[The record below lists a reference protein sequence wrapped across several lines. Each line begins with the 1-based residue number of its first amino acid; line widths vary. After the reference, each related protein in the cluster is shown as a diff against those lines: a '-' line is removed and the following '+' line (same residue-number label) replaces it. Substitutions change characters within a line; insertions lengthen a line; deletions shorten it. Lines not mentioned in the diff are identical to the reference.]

1 MIPPARK
8 FVILCLLAFGV
19 AAMSPPEATAQR
31 WLQTSQ
37 LIKNVRSDGPARA
50 LLDTLVQVIERRDGV
65 EVRRTSDAPETLTL
79 SELRDELINGPG
91 LGLTSANKVFINYR
105 FEIRNRGFEESIQS
119 FQFLFRPPSG
129 NEEDIQMLYV
139 DASDPWVKGVL
150 QNKGTSLTT
159 NEAALQTF
167 KDQLSFARTVRDAQI
182 TEIAGDPV
190 REGFEA
196 KKRNLVQKIQRLT
209 YGSM

>member
-1 MIPPARK
+1 MLPTARK
-8 FVILCLLAFGV
+8 FLVLCLLAFGM
-19 AAMSPPEATAQR
+19 AAISPPDASAQR

-50 LLDTLVQVIERRDGV
+50 LLDTLVQVAERQEI
-65 EVRRTSDAPETLTL
+65 EVRRTSDAAEPLTL

-105 FEIRNRGFEESIQS
+105 FEIRNRGFEESIES
-119 FQFLFRPPSG
+119 FQFLFRPPGG

-139 DASDPWVKGVL
+139 DASQTWVKTIL
-150 QNKGTSLTT
+150 QNKGTSLQT